1 MEVIHTIGRRKKSVA
16 RVYMKKGSNE
26 HKINGK
32 TLEKYFPTTSLQA
45 KIKKPLELTENIT
58 IDDEHEYLDFL
69 FEHHY

>member
-16 RVYMKKGSNE
+16 RVYMKQGSNE

-45 KIKKPLELTENIT
+45 KIKKPSRIN
-58 IDDEHEYLDFL
+58 
-69 FEHHY
+69 